1 MVSEVFFPFPGLWLR
16 EHKKERVTFRS
27 ATRTRRLW
35 GVTIFVLCFRH
46 LRSILVLVIAF
57 APTVAL

>member
-1 MVSEVFFPFPGLWLR
+1 MAQAAQ
-16 EHKKERVTFRS
+16 ERVTFRS

-46 LRSILVLVIAF
+46 LQSILVLVIAF